1 MVMFNYGFFRFV
13 AFRCFNQ
20 VLIRFCICEYSI
32 KEYFTISFCSN
43 NPINFCNDFFRL
55 LLDYSNNKT
64 TERLV
69 SA

>member
-43 NPINFCNDFFRL
+43 NPINF
-55 LLDYSNNKT
+55 
-64 TERLV
+64 
-69 SA
+69 